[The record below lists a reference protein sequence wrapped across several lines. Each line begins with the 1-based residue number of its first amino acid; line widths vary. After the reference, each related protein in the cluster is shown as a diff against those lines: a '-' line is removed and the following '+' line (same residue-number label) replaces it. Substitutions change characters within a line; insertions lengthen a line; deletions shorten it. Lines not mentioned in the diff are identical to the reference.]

1 MTYHRRSNPYTPLA
15 SAIEENG
22 GVPCQE
28 MPFLFFPE
36 DITDREVRRRSI
48 EVARRTCA
56 QCPVRLMCFE
66 YAMNTGQR
74 FGIWGGTL
82 PSER

>member
-1 MTYHRRSNPYTPLA
+1 MPNRRHYDVLA
-15 SAIEENG
+15 EAIEREG
-22 GVPCQE
+22 HTPCSEVP
-28 MPFLFFPE
+28 FVFFPE
-36 DITDREVRRRSI
+36 DIPGRILRAQAI
-48 EVARRTCA
+48 ETARKICA
-56 QCPVRLMCFE
+56 QCPLQLECFE

>member
-1 MTYHRRSNPYTPLA
+1 MRNRRRDQYAALA
-15 SAIEENG
+15 EAIEREG
-22 GVPCQE
+22 APCAE
-28 MPFLFFPE
+28 LPFIFFPE
-36 DITDREVRRRSI
+36 DIPSSTTRQQAI
-48 EVARRTCA
+48 ELARKMCA
-56 QCPVRLMCFE
+56 QCPIRLECFE

>member
-1 MTYHRRSNPYTPLA
+1 MRNRRRDPYAELA
-15 SAIEENG
+15 EAIRREQ
-22 GVPCQE
+22 PRCQE
-28 MPFLFFPE
+28 IPFVFFPE
-36 DITDREVRRRSI
+36 DIPQGNIRQESI
-48 EVARRTCA
+48 ELARKICA
-56 QCPVRLMCFE
+56 QCPIRLICFE